1 MANIRQDALFEK
13 MEFSEWST
21 TIRSK
26 VQSSWNLHKQFPA
39 DMDFFI
45 MLSSV
50 SGIIG
55 TIGQANYAAGNTYQD
70 ALARYRVLMGQK
82 AIALDLGWMSDV
94 GFLAENE
101 GIIHTTKELASVAK
115 ISETEFHALLE
126 YYCNPSLKICS
137 PLNAQQIVGLLS
149 PAQFRSK
156 GLEPPSW
163 TQSPIFSPLAQIEL
177 QESLVMSRSS
187 NAETNYTAEFVHAE
201 SPADVVVEALVNK
214 LAHAL
219 SINQSEVDT
228 SNPLHT
234 YGVDSL
240 LAVELRS
247 WFAKI
252 FSADLAVFDIMG
264 QGNSIQA
271 LGTLVTAKSS
281 LRIETIQ
288 ASKRLMEV

>member
-1 MANIRQDALFEK
+1 

-26 VQSSWNLHKQFPA
+26 VQSSWNLHKQLPTN
-39 DMDFFI
+39 MDFFI
-45 MLSSV
+45 MLSSLC
-50 SGIIG
+50 GIIG

-82 AIALDLGWMSDV
+82 ALALDLGWMSDV
-94 GFLAENE
+94 GILAENE
-101 GIIHTTKELASVAK
+101 GIIRTTKELANLAK

-126 YYCNPSLKICS
+126 YYCNPNLKISS
-137 PLNAQQIVGLLS
+137 PLSAQQMVGLLT
-149 PAQFRSK
+149 PAQFLSK
-156 GLEPPSW
+156 GVEPPSW
-163 TQSPIFSPLAQIEL
+163 AQSSIFSPLTQVQL
-177 QESLVMSRSS
+177 QGSPVLSSFS
-187 NAETNYTAEFVHAE
+187 NADTDYAAEFVRAE
-201 SPADVVVEALVNK
+201 SPADVVAAGLVTK

-219 SINQSEVDT
+219 SINRSEVDT
-228 SNPLHT
+228 SNPLHI

-252 FSADLAVFDIMG
+252 FSADIAVFEIMG

-271 LGTLVTAKSS
+271 LGRLVSAKSS
-281 LRIETIQ
+281 LRKEIF
-288 ASKRLMEV
+288 K